1 MTKYTKEQIE
11 KIISEHK
18 FEYQKIVIILNY
30 INH

>member
-18 FEYQKIVIILNY
+18 FEYQKIELPYNG
-30 INH
+30 NWA